1 MRSGGH
7 ISHASPYIG
16 AYYAELLATP
26 AQLRAAEHTHAV
38 HAVGA
43 VGHAGGK
50 VERSTLATKTG
61 RRPAVGARGSGGGP
75 AGGGVL
81 LVW

>member
-1 MRSGGH
+1 MRSVGH

-16 AYYAELLATP
+16 AYYAELLAAP

-50 VERSTLATKTG
+50 VERTLATKTG

>member
-1 MRSGGH
+1 MRTGGH

-16 AYYAELLATP
+16 AYYAVLLAAP

-38 HAVGA
+38 YAVGA

-50 VERSTLATKTG
+50 VECTLATKTG

>member
-16 AYYAELLATP
+16 AYYAELLAAP

-43 VGHAGGK
+43 IGHAGGK
-50 VERSTLATKTG
+50 VEH
-61 RRPAVGARGSGGGP
+61 VGDEN
-75 AGGGVL
+75 
-81 LVW
+81 W